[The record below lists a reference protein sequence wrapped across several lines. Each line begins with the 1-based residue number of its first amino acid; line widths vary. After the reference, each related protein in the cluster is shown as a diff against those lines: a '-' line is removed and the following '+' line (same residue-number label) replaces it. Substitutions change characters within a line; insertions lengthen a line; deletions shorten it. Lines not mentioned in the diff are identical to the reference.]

1 MVLTKYEV
9 FSDKVSR
16 DYTFVMLSDLHNRD
30 FTEAVRITR
39 DQSPDMIFVV
49 GDLVDRHKKH
59 MIRRCP
65 FFGSVCLLRRR
76 SSLTET
82 TR

>member
-30 FTEAVRITR
+30 FTEAIRITR
-39 DQSPDMIFVV
+39 DQSPDMI
-49 GDLVDRHKKH
+49 
-59 MIRRCP
+59 P
-65 FFGSVCLLRRR
+65 
-76 SSLTET
+76 T
-82 TR
+82 